1 MKRFLS
7 TVLLSQAALVAQQ
20 LVLLPLQIHIWGH
33 DLVAIWLA
41 QLALAAIV
49 GVSDLGLRNAGFA
62 LVAANDV
69 EGRFRSLW
77 SVIRAHMF
85 VAALAMMVLGLATFH
100 ARLRPEDVAFVV
112 LLTIGATLEHF
123 LGQRISLIEARGR
136 IALAE
141 AAFLIM
147 TAPRFVL
154 GGVMLY
160 FFHAGPL
167 ALAVLWLVTAVVG
180 LVFQEVTA
188 GIGKVAPFFGKWR
201 FTGLKSVYSDAS
213 WAAST
218 TIVSWTQIQLPVVAL
233 SAFAPSA
240 IVSSFVALRSLFGL
254 TRLVLIQVSRPV
266 SVKYGERSRAGD
278 ADGAKAQLLLIAA
291 GIAWLAAGA
300 GLAVFSERQL
310 FTGPVFDLPRNQ
322 MVLML
327 TLTLA
332 LSSMFAIHNIFT
344 LSMARSGGI
353 TLSGAANYIY
363 SIGMVAACGAAFLT
377 KSVPILFFGA
387 AACDVILLAL
397 IVRLFVSG
405 APGEAT
411 RRGLRTFMGAMGMWV
426 AAVGGGWAIIAA
438 TGRALPDLISVAVTA
453 AIAFVVW
460 LALGAVVARAN
471 WAQWRS
477 LRKSTVLASV

>member
-1 MKRFLS
+1 
-7 TVLLSQAALVAQQ
+7 
-20 LVLLPLQIHIWGH
+20 
-33 DLVAIWLA
+33 
-41 QLALAAIV
+41 
-49 GVSDLGLRNAGFA
+49 
-62 LVAANDV
+62 
-69 EGRFRSLW
+69 
-77 SVIRAHMF
+77 
-85 VAALAMMVLGLATFH
+85 
-100 ARLRPEDVAFVV
+100 
-112 LLTIGATLEHF
+112 
-123 LGQRISLIEARGR
+123 
-136 IALAE
+136 
-141 AAFLIM
+141 
-147 TAPRFVL
+147 
-154 GGVMLY
+154 
-160 FFHAGPL
+160 
-167 ALAVLWLVTAVVG
+167 
-180 LVFQEVTA
+180 
-188 GIGKVAPFFGKWR
+188 
-201 FTGLKSVYSDAS
+201 
-213 WAAST
+213 
-218 TIVSWTQIQLPVVAL
+218 
-233 SAFAPSA
+233 
-240 IVSSFVALRSLFGL
+240 
-254 TRLVLIQVSRPV
+254 
-266 SVKYGERSRAGD
+266 
-278 ADGAKAQLLLIAA
+278 
-291 GIAWLAAGA
+291 
-300 GLAVFSERQL
+300 VFSERQL